1 MGLRG
6 LRDPLPGRREKRS
19 APHRACPAWWCRGF
33 VSALRQGLCSRERT
47 QKGRSRQKK
56 PVFVPKGP
64 SDPPPPC
71 IEPQYLE
78 SGRGK
83 SSSRTPVGPS

>member
-1 MGLRG
+1 MTTKV
-6 LRDPLPGRREKRS
+6 DVIYTPDASMP
-19 APHRACPAWWCRGF
+19 
-33 VSALRQGLCSRERT
+33 VER
-47 QKGRSRQKK
+47 

-71 IEPQYLE
+71 IEPQYLG
-78 SGRGK
+78 SGRGQ